1 MSNSEGH
8 HPVRSRRRSSD
19 GAEWSCVAGLK
30 LRCSGRERCCPGRR
44 QRQPRC
50 SDRDRPEKSSN
61 PRRQVGPKIPPQLLL
76 SLLLLYYK
84 N

>member
-8 HPVRSRRRSSD
+8 HPVGSRRSSD

-30 LRCSGRERCCPGRR
+30 LRCAGREGCCPGRC

-50 SDRDRPEKSSN
+50 SDRDRPEKSN

-76 SLLLLYYK
+76 SVLLLYYK